1 LVADG
6 VLVNVD
12 LWREG
17 VPGTTLTQ
25 SDEVRIMQLA
35 QQNRLLF
42 APIYETYFD
51 RVYAYCLRRTDSVQ
65 EAEDLCSLVFSR
77 ALAGLDLYRG
87 GLVAAWLFQI
97 AHNTVIKHYRA
108 RRIVTALDD
117 IEELEAESD
126 LEQVDDREVWQTL
139 SKLVATLPDDQRELL
154 ALMLDAG
161 LSSQEVGEI
170 VGKSAGAVRVQFHRL
185 LKQLRERYAQ
195 LSGEQTA

>member
-1 LVADG
+1 MGGG
-6 VLVNVD
+6 VLVIVE

-17 VPGTTLTQ
+17 VLTQ
-25 SDEVRIMQLA
+25 SDEIRIMQLA
-35 QQNRLLF
+35 RHDRLLF
-42 APIYETYFD
+42 APIYEQYFD
-51 RVYAYCLRRTDSVQ
+51 RVYAYCLRRTNSVQ

-77 ALAGLDLYRG
+77 ALGGLESYRG
-87 GLVAAWLFQI
+87 GMVAAWLFQI

-108 RRIVTALDD
+108 RRVMTALDD

-126 LEQVDDREVWQTL
+126 LEWVDDLELWRTL
-139 SKLVATLPDDQRELL
+139 SELVATLPDDQRELL
-154 ALMLDAG
+154 ALMLDAE

-195 LSGEQTA
+195 INGEQPA

>member
-1 LVADG
+1 MADG
-6 VLVNVD
+6 VLVIVD

-17 VPGTTLTQ
+17 VHRTPLTQ
-25 SDEVRIMQLA
+25 SDEVRIMQMA
-35 QQNRLLF
+35 QRNHLLF
-42 APIYETYFD
+42 APIYEYYFD
-51 RVYAYCLRRTDSVQ
+51 RVYAYCLRRTNGVQ

-77 ALAGLDLYRG
+77 ALAGLESYRG
-87 GLVAAWLFQI
+87 GVVAAWLFQI

-108 RRIVTALDD
+108 RRTVTALDE

-126 LEQVDDREVWQTL
+126 LERVDDVELWRTL
-139 SKLVATLPDDQRELL
+139 SQLVATLPDDQRELL
-154 ALMLDAG
+154 ALMLDAE

-195 LSGEQTA
+195 ISGEQTA